1 MNCILQGQIKSNF
14 TQEIADER
22 YLKITEKGSSNGVA
36 SLDNYSKIHLDQIP
50 SLNYVPITRQINNK
64 SLSEDITLSA
74 DDVNAISKTD
84 ILSISQGGTGVSN
97 MVGTDYTIN
106 RPRGIIL
113 QDTDP
118 SSVANG
124 CLVGVYE

>member
-36 SLDNYSKIHLDQIP
+36 SLDNYSKIPLDQIP

-64 SLSEDITLSA
+64 SLSKDITLSA